1 MLQEG
6 EESSGRTSSTQSSFL
21 YIIRKKKLGE
31 QARERKDPITPTL
44 RGCVITGSPP
54 RELLALSLDRF
65 LLEGHYIIPNTRKR
79 RKQPLITWEP

>member
-6 EESSGRTSSTQSSFL
+6 EESSGRTSSTQSS
-21 YIIRKKKLGE
+21 YILFERKNSESKR
-31 QARERKDPITPTL
+31 ARERKDPITPTL